1 MNGNRTTVADLMH
14 TLEQVAD
21 KYGDE
26 TEVLI
31 SVKPGL
37 VEGHMTLRTHIVGE
51 DKVPQ
56 LILSP
61 NIPFPSMPV

>member
-37 VEGHMTLRTHIVGE
+37 DEGFMKFSSVMVGE
-51 DKVPQ
+51 NKVPQ
-56 LILSP
+56 LILNP
-61 NIPFPSMPV
+61 NIPFPSVPV